1 MHSVPSR
8 PGAMRSLLVAAALAI
23 AWPAQAGE
31 SIRILVQS
39 SPLAGSQYYA
49 LPARA
54 AEIKLG
60 DPLELKREPDNRHDA
75 NAVLVLWRG
84 EKLGYLPRKE
94 NRAVARAMDEG
105 MQLRAHVS
113 RLRPE
118 HADPWKRLEVAV
130 QAEL

>member
-1 MHSVPSR
+1 
-8 PGAMRSLLVAAALAI
+8 MRFLPTLIISLVLALPHAR
-23 AWPAQAGE
+23 AE
-31 SIRILVQS
+31 EVTILVQS

-54 AEIKLG
+54 AEIKVG
-60 DPLELKREPDNRHDA
+60 DVLELKREPDNRHDA

-84 EKLGYLPRKE
+84 EKLGYLPRRE

-105 MQLRAHVS
+105 MTLRAFVS
-113 RLRPE
+113 RLHPE
-118 HADPWKRLEVAV
+118 QADPWKRLEVAV